1 MVNLLATERPTDP
14 ATHRQPPTTGAT
26 VTIEAATVEEA
37 LARLAE
43 QVGPGAKILQANRV
57 RRGGVAGF
65 FAREVIELVAETTPP
80 VTDGVDSA
88 FARLL
93 AAADEAEVAPL
104 PAPTEPEV
112 VSVLPPPSSALIPAS
127 PHGVRWSSATLLE
140 LGLPSS
146 IVNRLAHL
154 DADDDL
160 GHVIVLTSILAN
172 LCGRLPEGPWR
183 STGAVTPRLRAE
195 LGAAEGDG
203 PNHLVVGDERPVLL
217 ERTPAIVSWTSHR
230 NAAHAI
236 GIALAGGA
244 VLGYCLTTTFAQN
257 DSYGAHLARVTPM
270 DAALAIRAQMER
282 Q

>member
-1 MVNLLATERPTDP
+1 MVNLLVTDRPP
-14 ATHRQPPTTGAT
+14 VTTGAT

-43 QVGPGAKILQANRV
+43 QVGPGAKILHANRV

-80 VTDGVDSA
+80 ITDGVDSA

-93 AAADEAEVAPL
+93 AAADEAEIAPL
-104 PAPTEPEV
+104 PEPPTQPEV
-112 VSVLPPPSSALIPAS
+112 ASVLPPPSSALIPAS

-160 GHVIVLTSILAN
+160 GHVIALTSILAN
-172 LCGRLPEGPWR
+172 LCGPLPEGPWR

-195 LGAAEGDG
+195 FGAPDGDG
-203 PNHLVVGDERPVLL
+203 ANHLVVGDERSVLL
-217 ERTPAIVSWTSHR
+217 ERTPAIVSWTSDR